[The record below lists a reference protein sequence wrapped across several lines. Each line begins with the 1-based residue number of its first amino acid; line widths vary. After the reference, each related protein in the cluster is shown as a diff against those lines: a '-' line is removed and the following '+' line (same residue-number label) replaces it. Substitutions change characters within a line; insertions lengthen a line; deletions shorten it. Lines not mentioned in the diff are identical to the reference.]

1 MILIG
6 SSAVGNQHDGP
17 LTFDRKFWI
26 LNFRQVLIYLLF
38 CKYANNMQNVRL
50 LISVHELASV
60 FMLGISSEVVSLKLL
75 GKYHFICE
83 IIKRID

>member
-1 MILIG
+1 
-6 SSAVGNQHDGP
+6 
-17 LTFDRKFWI
+17 
-26 LNFRQVLIYLLF
+26 
-38 CKYANNMQNVRL
+38 MQNVRL

-83 IIKRID
+83 IIKKDRLI